1 MLARAGQVLHNAAAS
16 FPAGTPRAAPDTA
29 FAQAMKN
36 TEAPYLTYKLDLIKT
51 ILMKLGNAHYKKAFD
66 LGVRELRV
74 LRLVHDFPGITATD
88 LGNRLV
94 LDKTLL
100 SKNISFLEGRGLI
113 ARCPNS
119 QDNRQQC
126 LTLTEEGAR
135 VWYEGERIGR
145 GLEADMFAD
154 FSDEE
159 WNTLHNLLDQLLV
172 SIDHFRARSA
182 KK

>member
-1 MLARAGQVLHNAAAS
+1 
-16 FPAGTPRAAPDTA
+16 
-29 FAQAMKN
+29 MKKN
-36 TEAPYLTYKLDLIKT
+36 ETPYLTYKLDLIKT
-51 ILMKLGNAHYKKAFD
+51 IVMKAGNAAYKKALN

-113 ARCPNS
+113 SRCTNA

-126 LTLTEEGAR
+126 LTLTEEGMR

-145 GLEADMFAD
+145 GLETDMFAD
-154 FSDEE
+154 FSEAE
-159 WNTLHNLLDQLLV
+159 WTRLHQMLDRLLL
-172 SIDHFRARSA
+172 SIDHWKARNKA
-182 KK
+182 K

>member
-1 MLARAGQVLHNAAAS
+1 
-16 FPAGTPRAAPDTA
+16 
-29 FAQAMKN
+29 MKKN
-36 TEAPYLTYKLDLIKT
+36 ETPYLTYKLDLIKT
-51 ILMKLGNAHYKKAFD
+51 IVMKAGNTAYKKALN

-100 SKNISFLEGRGLI
+100 SKNISFLESRGLI
-113 ARCPNS
+113 SRCTNA

-126 LTLTEEGAR
+126 LTLTEEGMR

-145 GLEADMFAD
+145 GLETDMFAD
-154 FSDEE
+154 FSEAE
-159 WNTLHNLLDQLLV
+159 WTRLHQMLDRLLL
-172 SIDHFRARSA
+172 SIDHWKERNKA
-182 KK
+182 K

>member
-1 MLARAGQVLHNAAAS
+1 MR
-16 FPAGTPRAAPDTA
+16 
-29 FAQAMKN
+29 KN
-36 TEAPYLTYKLDLIKT
+36 EAPYLTYKLDLVKT
-51 ILMKLGNAHYKKAFD
+51 ILMKVGNAHYKKALD

-88 LGNRLV
+88 LGSRLV

-100 SKNISFLEGRGLI
+100 SKNISYLESRGLI
-113 ARCPNS
+113 SRCANA

-126 LTLTEEGAR
+126 LTLTDEGMR

-145 GLEADMFAD
+145 GLEAELFAD

-159 WNTLHNLLDQLLV
+159 WTRLHSVLDQLLV
-172 SIDHFRARSA
+172 SVENWKTRNRA
-182 KK
+182 K